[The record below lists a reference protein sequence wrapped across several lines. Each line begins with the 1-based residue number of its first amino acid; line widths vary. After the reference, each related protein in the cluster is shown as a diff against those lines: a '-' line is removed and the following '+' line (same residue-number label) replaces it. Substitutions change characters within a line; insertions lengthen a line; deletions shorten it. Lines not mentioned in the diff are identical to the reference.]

1 MTAKHYVQSAIDLWE
16 AEVIKDLRSVPQ
28 RAQVHQWNDST
39 WTREVKRVV
48 GDIGVKHE
56 FYVCASG
63 WPGVFD
69 NEWVFDVVWYKNDKD
84 NHLVSIPL
92 ALESEWLRGSNDLKW
107 DFEKLLVSKAL
118 LRVFVH
124 QARTK
129 SAVNEAQR
137 GLIALISKF
146 DGSVKGDRY
155 LFAGLDWGTNEF
167 LFRPITYGMQSRTRI
182 SAH

>member
-1 MTAKHYVQSAIDLWE
+1 MTARNHSRSNTDLWE
-16 AEVIKDLRSVPQ
+16 AEVIKGLRSIPQ
-28 RAQVHQWNDST
+28 RAQIHQWDDPT

-48 GDIGVKHE
+48 GNIGKRYG

-69 NEWVFDVVWYKNDKD
+69 NEWVFDLVWYKNDKD
-84 NHLVSIPL
+84 EHLVSIPL
-92 ALESEWLRGSNDLKW
+92 ALESEWLRGFDDLKW

-129 SAVNEAQR
+129 AGVDEAQR
-137 GLIALISKF
+137 GLIALISSF
-146 DGSVKGDRY
+146 DGSARGDRY
-155 LFAGLDWGTNEF
+155 LFAGLDWSTNEF
-167 LFRPITYGMQSRTRI
+167 LFRPVTYGTKGRSNVSSR
-182 SAH
+182 